1 MNNKDKPQAS
11 DKQPVIRKLIPRTSE
26 TLTAIGLGTYSVFDS
41 PALQNKDGSMGQ
53 TLKIF
58 VEQGG
63 QTIDSS
69 PMYGNAENVVGDLL
83 QKLNL
88 TKKIF
93 YATKVWTQGVESG
106 RRQINQSFKY
116 FRADTIDLFQ
126 IHNLVDWKTH
136 LPTIEK
142 LKDEGAIR
150 YVGITHYHKGS
161 YPELKKLINTKLFDF
176 VQINYSILERE
187 AANKLL
193 PTAELEGV
201 GVIANRP
208 FASGSSLFRMVKDK
222 PLPDWAVRLGCQH
235 WAQLFLK
242 YVISHPAVTVA
253 IPATGNPVHMLQN
266 MAAGTGSLLSD
277 DEQKEFEKYFDHI
290 TAKK

>member
-1 MNNKDKPQAS
+1 MNNKDKPPTS
-11 DKQPVIRKLIPRTSE
+11 NKQPVIRKLIPRTSE
-26 TLTAIGLGTYSVFDS
+26 ALAAIGLGTYSVFDS
-41 PALQNKDGSMGQ
+41 PVLQNKDGSMGQ

-63 QTIDSS
+63 QIIDSS

-93 YATKVWTQGVESG
+93 YATKVWTRGIESG
-106 RRQINQSFKY
+106 RRQISQSFKY
-116 FRADTIDLFQ
+116 FRTNTIDLFQ
-126 IHNLVDWKTH
+126 IHNLLDWKTH

-150 YVGITHYHKGS
+150 YVGITHYHEGS
-161 YPELKKLINTKLFDF
+161 YPELEKLIKTKLFDF
-176 VQINYSILERE
+176 VQLNYSILERK
-187 AANKLL
+187 AANSVL
-193 PTAELEGV
+193 PTAQFEGV

-208 FASGSSLFRMVKDK
+208 FASGSSLFQMVKDK
-222 PLPDWAVRLGCQH
+222 PVPEWATKIGCQE

-253 IPATGNPVHMLQN
+253 IPATGNPVHMSQN

>member
-1 MNNKDKPQAS
+1 MNNKGKPPTS
-11 DKQPVIRKLIPRTSE
+11 NNQPVIRKLIPRTSE
-26 TLTAIGLGTYSVFDS
+26 ALAAIGLGTYSVFDS
-41 PALQNKDGSMGQ
+41 PVLQNKDGSMGQ

-63 QTIDSS
+63 QIIDSS

-93 YATKVWTQGVESG
+93 YATKVWTRGIESG
-106 RRQINQSFKY
+106 RRQISQSFKY
-116 FRADTIDLFQ
+116 FRTNTIDLFQ
-126 IHNLVDWKTH
+126 IHNLLDWKTH

-150 YVGITHYHKGS
+150 YVGITHYHEGS
-161 YPELKKLINTKLFDF
+161 YPELEKLIKTKLFDF
-176 VQINYSILERE
+176 VQLNYSILERE
-187 AANKLL
+187 AANSVL
-193 PTAELEGV
+193 PTAQFEGV

-208 FASGSSLFRMVKDK
+208 FASGSSLFQMVKDK
-222 PLPDWAVRLGCQH
+222 PVPEWATTIGCQE

-253 IPATGNPVHMLQN
+253 IPATGNPVHMSQN

>member
-1 MNNKDKPQAS
+1 MNNKDKPPTS
-11 DKQPVIRKLIPRTSE
+11 NNQPVIRKLIPRTSE
-26 TLTAIGLGTYSVFDS
+26 ALAAIGLGTYSVFDS
-41 PALQNKDGSMGQ
+41 PVLQNKDGSMGQ

-63 QTIDSS
+63 QIIDSS

-93 YATKVWTQGVESG
+93 YATKVWTRGIESG
-106 RRQINQSFKY
+106 RRQISQSFKY
-116 FRADTIDLFQ
+116 FRTNTIDLFQ
-126 IHNLVDWKTH
+126 IHNLLDWKTH

-150 YVGITHYHKGS
+150 YVGITHYHEGS
-161 YPELKKLINTKLFDF
+161 YPELEKLIKTKLFDF
-176 VQINYSILERE
+176 VQLNYSILERE
-187 AANKLL
+187 AANTVL
-193 PTAELEGV
+193 PTAQFEGV

-208 FASGSSLFRMVKDK
+208 FASGSSLFQIVMDK
-222 PLPDWAVRLGCQH
+222 PVPEWATKIGCQE

-253 IPATGNPVHMLQN
+253 IPATGNPVHMSQN

>member
-1 MNNKDKPQAS
+1 MNNKDKPPTS

-26 TLTAIGLGTYSVFDS
+26 ALAAIGLGTYSVFDS
-41 PALQNKDGSMGQ
+41 PVPQNKDGSMGQ

-63 QTIDSS
+63 QIIDSS

-93 YATKVWTQGVESG
+93 YATKVWTRGIESG
-106 RRQINQSFKY
+106 RRQISQSFKY
-116 FRADTIDLFQ
+116 FRTNTIDLFQ
-126 IHNLVDWKTH
+126 IHNLLDWKTH

-150 YVGITHYHKGS
+150 YVGITHYHEGS
-161 YPELKKLINTKLFDF
+161 YPELEKLIKTKLFDF
-176 VQINYSILERE
+176 VQLNYSILERE
-187 AANKLL
+187 AANAVL
-193 PTAELEGV
+193 PTAQFEGV

-208 FASGSSLFRMVKDK
+208 FASGSSLFQMVKDK
-222 PLPDWAVRLGCQH
+222 PVPEWATKIGCQE

-253 IPATGNPVHMLQN
+253 IPATGNPVHMSQN

>member
-1 MNNKDKPQAS
+1 MNNKDKPPTS
-11 DKQPVIRKLIPRTSE
+11 NNQPVIRKLIPRTSE
-26 TLTAIGLGTYSVFDS
+26 ALAAIGLGTYSVFDS
-41 PALQNKDGSMGQ
+41 PVPQNKDGSMGQ

-63 QTIDSS
+63 QIIDSS

-93 YATKVWTQGVESG
+93 YATKVWTRGIESG
-106 RRQINQSFKY
+106 RRQISQSFKY
-116 FRADTIDLFQ
+116 FRTNTIDLFQ
-126 IHNLVDWKTH
+126 IHNLLDWKTH

-150 YVGITHYHKGS
+150 YVGITHYHEGS
-161 YPELKKLINTKLFDF
+161 YPELEKLIKTKLFDF
-176 VQINYSILERE
+176 VQLNYSILERE
-187 AANKLL
+187 AANTVL
-193 PTAELEGV
+193 PTAQFEGV

-208 FASGSSLFRMVKDK
+208 FASGSSLFQMVKDK
-222 PLPDWAVRLGCQH
+222 PVPEWATKIGCQE

-253 IPATGNPVHMLQN
+253 IPATGNPVHMSQN

>member
-1 MNNKDKPQAS
+1 MNNKDKPPTS
-11 DKQPVIRKLIPRTSE
+11 NNQPVIRKLIPRTSE
-26 TLTAIGLGTYSVFDS
+26 ALAAIGLGTYSVFDS
-41 PALQNKDGSMGQ
+41 PVLQNKDGSMGQ

-63 QTIDSS
+63 QIIDSS

-93 YATKVWTQGVESG
+93 YATKVWTRGIESG
-106 RRQINQSFKY
+106 RRQISQSFKY
-116 FRADTIDLFQ
+116 FRTNTIDLFQ
-126 IHNLVDWKTH
+126 IHNLLDWKTH

-150 YVGITHYHKGS
+150 YVGITHYHEGS
-161 YPELKKLINTKLFDF
+161 YPELEKLIKTKLFDF
-176 VQINYSILERE
+176 VQLNYSILERE
-187 AANKLL
+187 AANSVL
-193 PTAELEGV
+193 PTAQFEGV

-208 FASGSSLFRMVKDK
+208 FASGSSLFQMVKDK
-222 PLPDWAVRLGCQH
+222 PVPEWATKIGCQE

-253 IPATGNPVHMLQN
+253 IPATGNPVHMSQN

>member
-1 MNNKDKPQAS
+1 MNNKDKPPTS
-11 DKQPVIRKLIPRTSE
+11 NNQPVIRKLIPRTSE
-26 TLTAIGLGTYSVFDS
+26 ALAAIGLGTYCVFDS
-41 PALQNKDGSMGQ
+41 PVLQNKDGSMGQ

-63 QTIDSS
+63 QIIDSS

-93 YATKVWTQGVESG
+93 YATKVWTRGIESG
-106 RRQINQSFKY
+106 RRQISQSFKY
-116 FRADTIDLFQ
+116 FRTNTIDLFQ
-126 IHNLVDWKTH
+126 IHNLLDWKTH

-150 YVGITHYHKGS
+150 YVGITHYHEGS
-161 YPELKKLINTKLFDF
+161 YPELEKLIKTKLFDF
-176 VQINYSILERE
+176 VQLNYSILERE
-187 AANKLL
+187 AANTVL
-193 PTAELEGV
+193 PTAQFEGV

-208 FASGSSLFRMVKDK
+208 FASGSSLFQMVKDK
-222 PLPDWAVRLGCQH
+222 PVPEWATKIGCQE

-253 IPATGNPVHMLQN
+253 IPATGNPVHMSQN